1 MEMLGKVNPPESGG
15 YLEGQFLV
23 AMPGMADERFARTV
37 VYVCAHSD
45 EGAMGFIVNQPQDMN
60 FPDLLVQLGIV
71 DEAEAIRL
79 PNETQN
85 LIVQNGGP
93 VDRSRGFVLH
103 SADYMVESS
112 MQVRSDICLTATIDI
127 LRDIS
132 AGQGPGKAM
141 MVLGYAGWT
150 AGQLENEISQNGW
163 LTCPANASLLFDTD
177 MEHKYEIVLASAGID
192 PLHLSATA
200 GHA

>member
-1 MEMLGKVNPPESGG
+1 
-15 YLEGQFLV
+15 
-23 AMPGMADERFARTV
+23 
-37 VYVCAHSD
+37 
-45 EGAMGFIVNQPQDMN
+45 
-60 FPDLLVQLGIV
+60 
-71 DEAEAIRL
+71 
-79 PNETQN
+79 
-85 LIVQNGGP
+85 
-93 VDRSRGFVLH
+93 
-103 SADYMVESS
+103 
-112 MQVRSDICLTATIDI
+112 VRSDICLTATIDI

-150 AGQLENEISQNGW
+150 AGQLESEISQNGW